1 MSRATI
7 RLLAVLASGTLPA
20 CATTGATLGSGVGD
34 ADLEHPPYYAGR
46 GVRSPSD
53 VQPAVGHLP
62 IVYQRGA
69 AQVPVFD
76 PDLTEDMQ
84 GLLRE
89 MNAYLDSLGSTRL
102 LVSGGRVSAVTHA
115 ATRQPP
121 DVRFGCITES
131 GDPEDECFVDEGSV
145 LGRTEHRMR
154 LSVGRPAPE
163 WTEWM
168 DEVLANQGAEHV
180 LVITLE
186 VGQYLVRQQGVRGLK
201 RLGLGTSHV
210 VELPW
215 LTSLETPVTVLQ
227 LTGALVE
234 RGGRA
239 VRIGAEGL
247 LAHRTAMKISAFGA
261 QELISDEDVRRLRS
275 DRRQD
280 LQGAPLTWQVGLRT
294 LVTTL
299 LAAPEPPSS

>member
-1 MSRATI
+1 MSGAGV
-7 RLLAVLASGTLPA
+7 RLLVLMATGALA
-20 CATTGATLGSGVGD
+20 GCATSGATLGSGVGD
-34 ADLEHPPYYAGR
+34 AYLEHPPYYAGR
-46 GVRSPSD
+46 PPSPAAGVPS
-53 VQPAVGHLP
+53 VVGHLP

-69 AQVPVFD
+69 AQAPVFD
-76 PDLTEDMQ
+76 PGLTEDMQ

-89 MNAYLDSLGSTRL
+89 MNAYLDSLGVTRL
-102 LVSGGRVSAVTHA
+102 LVQGGQVSAVTHA

-121 DVRFGCITES
+121 DVHFGCITES
-131 GDPEDECFVDEGSV
+131 GDPQDECLLDDREV
-145 LGRTEHRMR
+145 LGRTDHRLR
-154 LSVGRPAPE
+154 LAVGRPSRE

-168 DEVLANQGAEHV
+168 DGVLADQGADQA

-186 VGQYLVRQQGVRGLK
+186 VGQYLVRQQGLRGLK
-201 RLGLGTSHV
+201 RLELGTAHV
-210 VELPW
+210 QELPW

-247 LAHRTAMKISAFGA
+247 LARRTSMKVSALGG
-261 QELISDEDVRRLRS
+261 QELISDEDVRQLRW
-275 DRRQD
+275 DRREK
-280 LQGAPLTWQVGLRT
+280 LPGAPLTWQVGLRT

-299 LAAPEPPSS
+299 LAGEEGR